1 MSHATTRAPV
11 LAAAASLA
19 CLLAATPAAHAQSN
33 FDLSVHASSQ
43 VTPAAIG
50 LPVYPGAKL
59 AAKHG
64 DEDAAF
70 DIGFAF
76 GDTRLRMEGISY
88 ESDDSPDR
96 VLEFYRKAL
105 SRYGDV
111 LECDHGRA
119 VGSLSVTSSG
129 LQCSDKKGGENVNFN
144 GRLDSSKDHDLRA
157 GSPGE
162 FRIAGIDGSDTR
174 SSRFVIM
181 YLKTP
186 KDAESK

>member
-19 CLLAATPAAHAQSN
+19 CLLAAAPLAQAQNN

-59 AAKHG
+59 AVKHG

-70 DIGFAF
+70 DIGFTF

-88 ESDDSPDR
+88 DSDDSPDR

-119 VGSLSVTSSG
+119 VGNLSVTSSG
-129 LQCSDKKGGENVNFN
+129 LRCSDKKGGENLNFN

-162 FRIAGIDGSDTR
+162 FRIAGIDGSGTK

>member
-1 MSHATTRAPV
+1 MSHATVHASA
-11 LAAAASLA
+11 LAAASFA
-19 CLLAATPAAHAQSN
+19 CLLAAPPAARAQNN

-43 VTPAAIG
+43 VSPAAIG

-59 AAKHG
+59 AVKHG
-64 DEDAAF
+64 NDDAAF
-70 DIGFAF
+70 DISFEF
-76 GDTRLRMEGISY
+76 GDTHLRMEGISY
-88 ESDDSPDR
+88 DSDDSPDR

-119 VGSLSVTSSG
+119 VGNLSVTSSG
-129 LQCSDKKGGENVNFN
+129 LRCSDKKGGENVNFN

-157 GSPGE
+157 GSPNE
-162 FRIAGIDGSDTR
+162 FRIAGIDGSYIK
-174 SSRFVIM
+174 SCRFVIM

-186 KDAESK
+186 KDTATY

>member
-1 MSHATTRAPV
+1 MSHATTRTPV
-11 LAAAASLA
+11 LAAATSLA
-19 CLLAATPAAHAQSN
+19 CVLFAAPAAHAQNN

-76 GDTRLRMEGISY
+76 GDTRLRMVGISY
-88 ESDDSPDR
+88 DSDDSPDR

-105 SRYGDV
+105 SRYGEV

-119 VGSLSVTSSG
+119 VGNLSVTSSG
-129 LQCSDKKGGENVNFN
+129 LRCSDKKGGENVNVN

-162 FRIAGIDGSDTR
+162 FRIAGIDGSDVKA
-174 SSRFVIM
+174 SRFVIM